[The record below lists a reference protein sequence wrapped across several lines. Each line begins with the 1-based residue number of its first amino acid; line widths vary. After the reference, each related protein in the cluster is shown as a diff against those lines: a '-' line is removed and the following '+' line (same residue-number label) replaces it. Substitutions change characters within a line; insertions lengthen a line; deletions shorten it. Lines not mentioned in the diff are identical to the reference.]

1 MTATT
6 AQPVSRF
13 HLVIDIVL
21 RFVLVLAA
29 VTVVGFG
36 VVERWRLASA
46 LPWQT
51 DELPLL
57 TRFTGVTGQVTNEE
71 AAESFQPT
79 RYLLRTG
86 AMRALQPPKDA
97 AALHTT
103 TNFWTNLAIFVG
115 GVKPW
120 VARFVPFVFA
130 IGAIA
135 VIVVATRAI
144 GGGLTATVIAVGL
157 AALSPMGILYAAQAR
172 GYSEA
177 IFLTPLLLLCIDALR
192 RHPRNLLRA
201 VLVLVCALQL
211 SLTVYTMWV
220 YWVLPNMLAALIWM
234 PAQVAERESSRQLRF
249 TLGFM
254 VIALTCIMAIYTLD
268 RWSALTFTAE
278 HMGERIFGIAAT
290 LDFAG
295 AVARVLTPMEELVAV
310 PAFLGL
316 VILLRSECRWWGLAI
331 CCSALVP
338 LAFNL
343 TMGSAGY
350 ARNFAYLLGPLAML
364 AGLGIERF
372 LIALLERRHRV
383 LVHATTAVLV
393 LAGMV
398 AAWEGTT
405 RDARSLILPNWGGV
419 VEAMSHRPL
428 TAGPRWISPC
438 LTHHW
443 PINWYQGPDAARRVV
458 AAPDNQPIELLIG
471 TTCRSDGLEVIY
483 REDARQ
489 QAIVEAP
496 APTFLTKNARSER
509 MHGVNLRSWLAY
521 PLIGEGPPEIP
532 TGDPYWMHWLD
543 DGADTT
549 AWDTFVEESAESYR
563 FVAFKPSSLDGRL
576 LRTMVVDG
584 SQCIEVTKS
593 LQSTYEG
600 RSFQPRVYKLT
611 PMQSFPEKWD
621 ERVDGPKTDVL
632 PSP

>member
-1 MTATT
+1 MTTT
-6 AQPVSRF
+6 TVQPVSRF
-13 HLVIDIVL
+13 HLVIDMVL
-21 RFVLVLAA
+21 RVVLVLAA
-29 VTVVGFG
+29 ITVVGFG

-71 AAESFQPT
+71 TAGSFQPT
-79 RYLLRTG
+79 PYLLRTG

-135 VIVVATRAI
+135 VIAVATRAI

-192 RHPRNLLRA
+192 RHPRNLFRA
-201 VLVLVCALQL
+201 VLVLVCAFQL

-220 YWVLPNMLAALIWM
+220 YWVLPIMLAALLWM
-234 PAQVAERESSRQLRF
+234 PSQVAERESSRQLRF
-249 TLGFM
+249 TLGFT
-254 VIALTCIMAIYTLD
+254 VIALTSIMAIYTLD
-268 RWSALTFTAE
+268 RWSTLAFTAE
-278 HMGERIFGIAAT
+278 HMGEPIFGITAT

-295 AVARVLTPMEELVAV
+295 SVAKVLTPMEELVAV

-316 VILLRSECRWWGLAI
+316 VILLRSECRWWGMAI

-338 LAFNL
+338 IAFTL

-364 AGLGIERF
+364 AGLGIERL
-372 LIALLERRHRV
+372 LIALMERRHRV

-398 AAWEGTT
+398 AGWEGTT
-405 RDARSLILPNWGGV
+405 HDARSLVMPNWGGV

-428 TAGPRWISPC
+428 SAGPRWICPC

-443 PINWYQGPDAARRVV
+443 PINWYQGSDAARQVV

-471 TTCRSDGLEVIY
+471 TTYRADGSEVIY
-483 REDARQ
+483 REDAKRR
-489 QAIVEAP
+489 AIVESA
-496 APTFLTKNARSER
+496 APTFITKNARSER
-509 MHGVNLRSWLAY
+509 MHGVNLRSWMAH

-532 TGDPYWMHWLD
+532 TGDPCWMHWFD
-543 DGADTT
+543 DGPDTS
-549 AWDTFVEESAESYR
+549 AWDTFVGTCAYSDH
-563 FVAFKPSSLDGRL
+563 FVAFKPTSLDGRL
-576 LRTMVVDG
+576 LRTIVMDG
-584 SQCIEVTKS
+584 SKCIEIARS
-593 LQSTYEG
+593 LQNTYKG
-600 RSFQPRVYKLT
+600 RLFQPRVYTLT
-611 PMQSFPEKWD
+611 PMSSFPGK
-621 ERVDGPKTDVL
+621 
-632 PSP
+632 